1 MRISVRW
8 NDQKTIDK
16 IIKEFCLVCDLF
28 GTFTSTTGEYN
39 GYKCSSKEL
48 LTFVFERN

>member
-16 IIKEFCLVCDLF
+16 IIKEFCLLCDIF
-28 GTFTSTTGEYN
+28 GTFTSNTGEYS
-39 GYKCSSKEL
+39 GYKISNNEL
-48 LTFVFERN
+48 LTFDFERN